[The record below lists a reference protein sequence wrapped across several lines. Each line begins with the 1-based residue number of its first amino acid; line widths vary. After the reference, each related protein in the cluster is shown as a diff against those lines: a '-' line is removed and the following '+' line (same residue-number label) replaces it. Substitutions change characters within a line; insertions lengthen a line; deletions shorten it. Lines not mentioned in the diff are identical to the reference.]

1 MADAKKPRVERF
13 SDPRFGV
20 QPRSRPDPAASK
32 FTLPAS
38 GKAGVSV
45 RPVHAVFATDG
56 SGRMV
61 PSFDPEFYPALVE
74 HIRRTGDESYVD
86 WHDIDIKRV
95 RAAFKQS
102 NGSDDNELPMAV
114 PD

>member
-32 FTLPAS
+32 FALSES
-38 GKAGVSV
+38 GKAGESV
-45 RPVHAVFATDG
+45 RPCHAVFATDG

-86 WHDIDIKRV
+86 WHDVDLTRL

-102 NGSDDNELPMAV
+102 EGPDDNELPVAV

>member
-20 QPRSRPDPAASK
+20 QPRSRPDPAAGK
-32 FTLPAS
+32 FTLPES
-38 GKAGVSV
+38 GEAGKSG
-45 RPVHAVFATDG
+45 RPCHAVFAADG

-61 PSFDPEFYPALVE
+61 PSFDPEFYSALVE

-86 WHDIDIKRV
+86 WYDVDLTRL

-102 NGSDDNELPMAV
+102 EGTDDNELPMAV
-114 PD
+114 SD

>member
-20 QPRSRPDPAASK
+20 QPRGGSDPAASK
-32 FTLPAS
+32 FTLPES
-38 GKAGVSV
+38 GEAGMSV
-45 RPVHAVFATDG
+45 RPSHAVFATDG
-56 SGRMV
+56 SGRLV
-61 PSFDPEFYPALVE
+61 PSFSPEFYPALVE

-86 WHDIDIKRV
+86 WHDVDIGRL

-102 NGSDDNELPMAV
+102 EGSDDNELPVAV